1 MFQGR
6 LPHSG
11 LLVRLLEAKDID
23 GLAAS
28 LFSDP
33 EVAKTL
39 VHDVSNVERQRRCA
53 EGWWKYGSID
63 SPDSNWSTL
72 KIGMWAILVDSAGD
86 GAPRL
91 VGARGFG
98 SDPGL
103 PEGAIETYV
112 AIVRPYWGRRISGD
126 SSRLLTNYLFSQTEA
141 DGLYT
146 NIWPLLNPRS
156 EAIQRRLGF
165 THWGRT
171 PVGASHGETRMA
183 YIRDFELWR
192 AERLAR
198 TDDNDILHEIA
209 IKLGQLATEGIH
221 GERGAVEMLEA
232 RLAPA
237 LRHDDAMAQT
247 IRQGVADGFR
257 NPGWK
262 TYRLTHDDWSRQVLS
277 D

>member
-1 MFQGR
+1 MFQAR

-11 LLVRLLEAKDID
+11 LLVRPLDARDVD
-23 GLAAS
+23 GLATS

-39 VHDVSNVERQRRCA
+39 VHDVSTVERQRRCA
-53 EGWWKYGSID
+53 EGWWKYGGID

-72 KIGMWAILVDSAGD
+72 NIGTWAILDDSAGD

-91 VGARGFG
+91 VGTRGFG
-98 SDPGL
+98 LDSGL

-112 AIVRPYWGRRISGD
+112 AIARPYWGRRISGD

-141 DGLYT
+141 DGVYT

-156 EAIQRRLGF
+156 EAVQRRLGF

-171 PVGASHGETRMA
+171 PVGTSHSKARMA

-192 AERLAR
+192 ADRIAQPDGKDVLNEV
-198 TDDNDILHEIA
+198 A
-209 IKLGQLATEGIH
+209 IKLGQLAAEGMH
-221 GERGAVEMLEA
+221 GEREAIEMLEA
-232 RLAPA
+232 RLSPA

-262 TYRLTHDDWSRQVLS
+262 TYRLTRDDWSRQVLS